1 MMKWRQ
7 WIGIG
12 MIALSLAAMYLWE
25 THIRENIIFRSIPVC
40 SEDIAKG
47 DILTEDKVKLIK
59 VTPDSVVSHA
69 ADPGDYKRLIG
80 MKALVPLYRNQQLLE
95 ECFSFDSPPEEGMA
109 SFVIEREWV
118 CSQSILDETGDM
130 VGLYLVQTGDYLGS
144 YRIKVLPSSDS
155 QLELAASFRD
165 YLLIRSAALAGG
177 PGSIIVVNQV
187 CK

>member
-1 MMKWRQ
+1 
-7 WIGIG
+7 
-12 MIALSLAAMYLWE
+12 
-25 THIRENIIFRSIPVC
+25 
-40 SEDIAKG
+40 
-47 DILTEDKVKLIK
+47 
-59 VTPDSVVSHA
+59 
-69 ADPGDYKRLIG
+69 
-80 MKALVPLYRNQQLLE
+80 
-95 ECFSFDSPPEEGMA
+95 MA